1 MGKRESPQLCSSFP
15 ALRQATIA
23 KCQYRSRRNSSVFHT
38 LQMQTPSGN
47 ATSIRVYPDP
57 TILVNISVW
66 RSVEE
71 LKAYVYKS
79 LHGDFLSGGCNGL
92 SGIQLSILGC
102 GEFLQATIPL
112 LKKAKQNYS
121 ILKPMGIHLNV
132 LPSPSF
138 IHPLQ
143 HRKTQSLLRQSS
155 YSLVNDRSIPQNLWG
170 NYR

>member
-1 MGKRESPQLCSSFP
+1 
-15 ALRQATIA
+15 
-23 KCQYRSRRNSSVFHT
+23 
-38 LQMQTPSGN
+38 MQTPSGN

-79 LHGDFLSGGCNGL
+79 LHGDFLSGGGNGL

-112 LKKAKQNYS
+112 LKKAKQN
-121 ILKPMGIHLNV
+121 
-132 LPSPSF
+132 
-138 IHPLQ
+138 
-143 HRKTQSLLRQSS
+143 
-155 YSLVNDRSIPQNLWG
+155 
-170 NYR
+170 